1 MSNLRFSQER
11 RWINLGR
18 EYSYYDLTVDDTDF
32 VSKADKSF
40 S

>member
-18 EYSYYDLTVDDTDF
+18 EYSLRWSYRRRL
-32 VSKADKSF
+32 
-40 S
+40 